1 MKKRALEYVSM
12 QNYVPFLFHEFKKGC
27 QLYIK
32 GKSLEEIYELGMLDN
47 YFDAMNIKRR
57 QRYASNVCKRLR
69 VIDPYTIKTIADA
82 NSEIGRLLALYALMK
97 TDALFFEFM
106 YEVYQQKLIL
116 RQEYIEP
123 GEMLAFIREKSMES
137 ETVANWS
144 DATIK
149 RLLSGYR
156 NSMVE
161 GGVASKE
168 KNKLKVKLGYLPEHI
183 KEHLVRCGDEKYIK
197 AMLGDR

>member
-1 MKKRALEYVSM
+1 MNKIIPQYVSM
-12 QNYVPFLFHEFKKGC
+12 QNYIPFLFHEFKKGC
-27 QLYIK
+27 ELYTE
-32 GKSLEEIYELGMLDN
+32 GKSLKEIYDLGMQDN

-57 QRYASNVCKRLR
+57 QRYASNICKRLK
-69 VIDPYTIKTIADA
+69 VLDPYIIKSIVD
-82 NSEIGRLLALYALMK
+82 NRSEVSRLLALYSLMK

-106 YEVYQQKLIL
+106 YEVYQQKLVL

-123 GEMLAFIREKSMES
+123 SEMLAFIREKSMES
-137 ETVANWS
+137 EIVANWS
-144 DATIK
+144 DATVK
-149 RLLSGYR
+149 RLLGGYR

-168 KNKLKVKLGYLPEHI
+168 KSKLKVTPAYLPEHI
-183 KEHLVRCGDEKYIK
+183 KEHLVRSGDEKYVK

>member
-1 MKKRALEYVSM
+1 MNKTIPQYVSM

-27 QLYIK
+27 ELYSE
-32 GKSLEEIYELGMLDN
+32 GKSLEEIYELGMQDN

-57 QRYASNVCKRLR
+57 QRYASNICKRLE
-69 VIDPYTIKTIADA
+69 VLDTYIIKSIVD
-82 NSEIGRLLALYALMK
+82 NSSEVSRLLALYALMK
-97 TDALFFEFM
+97 TDDLFFEFM

-116 RQEYIEP
+116 RQEYIETS
-123 GEMLAFIREKSMES
+123 EMLGFMREKAMES

-156 NSMVE
+156 NSMFE
-161 GGVASKE
+161 GGIASKD
-168 KNKLKVKLGYLPEHI
+168 KNKIKVMPGYLPETL
-183 KEHLVRCGDEKYIK
+183 KEHLVRSGDEKYVK

>member
-1 MKKRALEYVSM
+1 M
-12 QNYVPFLFHEFKKGC
+12 Q
-27 QLYIK
+27 
-32 GKSLEEIYELGMLDN
+32 DN

-57 QRYASNVCKRLR
+57 QRYASNICKRLK
-69 VIDPYTIKTIADA
+69 VLDSYIIKSIVD
-82 NSEIGRLLALYALMK
+82 NRSEVSRLLALYSLMK

-116 RQEYIEP
+116 RQDYIEP
-123 GEMLAFIREKSMES
+123 SEMLAFIREKSMES

-144 DATIK
+144 DATVK

-168 KNKLKVKLGYLPEHI
+168 KSKLKVTPAYLPEHI
-183 KEHLVRCGDEKYIK
+183 KEHLVRLGDEKYIK